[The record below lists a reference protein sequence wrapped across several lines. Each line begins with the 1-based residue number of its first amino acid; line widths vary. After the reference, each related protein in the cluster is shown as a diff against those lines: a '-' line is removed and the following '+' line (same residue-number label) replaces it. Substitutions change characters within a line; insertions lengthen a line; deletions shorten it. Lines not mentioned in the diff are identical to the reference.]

1 MGKRLEPWAELL
13 GRGGG
18 GKPLV
23 PKTGPLD
30 ESFGTDMAKHSL

>member
-1 MGKRLEPWAELL
+1 MGGITGE
-13 GRGGG
+13 GGGG